1 VINLLAIGI
10 GAGLVSALLFGVV
23 ITGSP
28 LAMMLSFIAPLPIFI
43 AALGWNHRAGLVA
56 ALAGGVAMALALNPT
71 AGAAFALGWALPAW
85 WLAYLALLGR
95 PAADGTVEWYPLGR
109 LLLWIAGT
117 AALIT
122 LIGVV
127 ALGDGSYETYR
138 SNLGETFENFMRAQT
153 PDGQEGGAES
163 PAGDLATLVINAL
176 PFFFAVNFVLV
187 LSLNLWL
194 AGKAVQISDR
204 LPRPWPYIPGTA
216 MPRAAIGLLL
226 AAIVAALLTGFVGA
240 FGMALAGAL
249 LGAFALQGLAFI
261 HDTSMQRP
269 GRPFLLS
276 GIYVFA
282 LLVSS
287 VVVPLLALLGLADVA
302 FPLRHRFGAA
312 GRRPN
317 PPST

>member
-1 VINLLAIGI
+1 MINLLAIGI

-23 ITGSP
+23 VTGSP
-28 LAMMLSFIAPLPIFI
+28 LAMMLSFIAPLPTFI

-56 ALAGGVAMALALNPT
+56 ALAGGIAMALALNPT

-95 PAADGTVEWYPLGR
+95 PAADGTIEWYPLGR
-109 LLLWIAGT
+109 LVTWIAGT

-138 SNLGETFENFMRAQT
+138 SNLNATFESFMHAQT
-153 PDGQEGGAES
+153 PSQPSEAEAQ
-163 PAGDLATLVINAL
+163 AGEIASVVINAL
-176 PFFFAVNFVLV
+176 PFFFAVNFLLV
-187 LSLNLWL
+187 LTLNLWL
-194 AGKAVQISDR
+194 AAKAVRISER
-204 LPRPWPYIPGTA
+204 LPRPWPYIPDTT
-216 MPRAAIGLLL
+216 MPRFAVGLLL
-226 AAIVAALLTGFVGA
+226 AASLASFLPGFPGA

-261 HDTSMQRP
+261 HATSTQRP
-269 GRPFLLS
+269 GRAFLLG

-282 LLVSS
+282 ILVSS
-287 VVVPLLALLGLADVA
+287 VVIPLLALLGLADAA
-302 FPLRHRFGAA
+302 FPLRHRFGAVS
-312 GRRPN
+312 GRPK